1 MLSGI
6 KHSFAALKNQVTMDN
21 SLDNKF
27 SSNIDKLNDTIKELR
42 NISHSISPDGLLLYG
57 LENSLRDYCNNI
69 TSPGVLNIS
78 FKALD
83 TEKMLL
89 TEDQAFHSFRIIQE
103 LLQNILKHSG
113 ASNAIV
119 QISYNHNR
127 LYITVE
133 DDGKGFEIGDDGNRK
148 GMGLKNIENRIKILK
163 GKMDYRTTASDGTS
177 VLMEIP
183 CAEKNI

>member
-1 MLSGI
+1 
-6 KHSFAALKNQVTMDN
+6 
-21 SLDNKF
+21 
-27 SSNIDKLNDTIKELR
+27 
-42 NISHSISPDGLLLYG
+42 
-57 LENSLRDYCNNI
+57 
-69 TSPGVLNIS
+69 
-78 FKALD
+78 
-83 TEKMLL
+83 MLL